1 MTFTELIIKRPAL
14 LFVMFAV
21 LILGGLFAFTKL
33 NYELMPNFS
42 IPTLIVTTPYPGAAP
57 NEVEQSVTKKVEDVV
72 SELDGLKT
80 IVSQSYESY
89 SVVMAE
95 FSADTDIDEKEQ
107 EAQRKINNIKR
118 LLPEATKAS
127 SVLKISP
134 SDMPIMQMTATSNL
148 KGEDFYDLVK
158 NEIVPQLQQIP
169 GIGQINVIGGR
180 EREIQVKIDKNKLN
194 YYGISIL
201 QVTQTI
207 NNANLDF
214 PTGKVKSQ
222 SEQNTVRLTGKFNSL
237 DQLNNLAVATV
248 PGAGV
253 IKLSQVAEI
262 IDGTKEISSINRLN
276 GVDGVG
282 IMIKKQSDANA
293 VEISKMVK
301 SKLENLEQKYAG
313 NNLKVQIAEDTSIF
327 TMEAANAVV
336 FDLGLAIILVA
347 LVMLLFLHSF
357 RDSLIVLVSIPTS
370 LISTFIFMYFM
381 GYSLNLMTL
390 LAMSLVIGI
399 LVDDSI
405 VVLENIHRHLTM
417 GKNKVRAAIE
427 GRQEIGFSALAIT
440 LVDVVVF
447 APIALIDNVIGDIL
461 RQYSLT
467 IVASTMMSLL
477 VSFTLTPFLAS
488 RFSKLNK
495 LDRKNVFQRPL
506 IWFEEALKQVN
517 NIYTKALNWVLSH
530 KLITSGIV
538 MLLFVVT
545 GIIMSMG
552 ILGQEMVARGDKGK
566 FLMKFEFD
574 KSLTI
579 SETNLK
585 TREIETFLLSQ
596 KDVKSVYSNVG
607 GASTSG
613 LSSLFA
619 NGSENKSELSVELVD
634 LKNRSRNTED
644 IMLDLRKQIEAMQ
657 SGVQIKSNVVGM
669 GGTDEPIQIIIN
681 SEDSKLL
688 MESAQ
693 KLKHM
698 IAGMDG
704 ATDVTVSVEDGNP
717 EISVDINRDL
727 MAQFGLN
734 LATVGATLQNS
745 YSGNTDS
752 KFRDKNNEYDIN
764 IKLDDFDK
772 KNAED
777 VAKISFVN
785 NQGKLIYLSQ
795 FADIKQNSGPSMLE
809 RKNRRA
815 SITVKS
821 NILGITNGKLAER
834 INKELANNPMPK
846 GVEVKWG
853 GDVEKQSESFA
864 ALGIALLAALILV
877 YLVMVALYD
886 SFVYPFVVFFSIP
899 VAIIGALIAL
909 NLTMSSMSIFTML
922 GIIMLLGLVSK
933 NGILIV
939 DFTNKLKAD
948 GLKTKEALL
957 EAGKERLKPILMTTI
972 AMVIGMIPIAIAKG
986 AGSEWKNGL
995 GWVLIGGLTSS
1006 LILTVFVV
1014 PMMYYIVDRIKEKIE
1029 LRKIAKKN
1037 LSTIH
1042 P

>member
-134 SDMPIMQMTATSNL
+134 SDMPIMQMTATSSL

-506 IWFEEALKQVN
+506 IWFEEALQQVT

-596 KDVKSVYSNVG
+596 KEVKSVYSNVG

-693 KLKHM
+693 KLKHI

>member
-107 EAQRKINNIKR
+107 EAQRKINNIKK

-127 SVLKISP
+127 SVLKLSP

-222 SEQNTVRLTGKFNSL
+222 SEQNTVRLTGKFSSI
-237 DQLNNLAVATV
+237 DQLNNLAVATI

-253 IKLSQVAEI
+253 IKLSQVAEV

-301 SKLENLEQKYAG
+301 SKLENLEKKYAA

-417 GKNKVRAAIE
+417 GKDKVRAAIE

-467 IVASTMMSLL
+467 IVASTLMSLF

-488 RFSKLNK
+488 RFSKLSK
-495 LDRKNVFQRPL
+495 LDKKNVFQRPL
-506 IWFEEALKQVN
+506 IWFEEALKQVT

-530 KLITSGIV
+530 KLITSSIV

-545 GIIMSMG
+545 GIIMSLG

-574 KSLTI
+574 KSQTI

-596 KDVKSVYSNVG
+596 KEVKSVYSNIG

-634 LKNRSRNTED
+634 LNNRSRNTED

-727 MAQFGLN
+727 LAQFGLN

-821 NILGITNGKLAER
+821 NILGITNGKLADR
-834 INKELANNPMPK
+834 INKELEKNPMPK

-948 GLKTKEALL
+948 GLKTRDALL

>member
-134 SDMPIMQMTATSNL
+134 SDMPIMQMTATSNM

-506 IWFEEALKQVN
+506 IWFEEALKQVT

-545 GIIMSMG
+545 GIIMSMD

-566 FLMKFEFD
+566 FLMNFEFD
-574 KSLTI
+574 KSQTI

-596 KDVKSVYSNVG
+596 KEVKSVYSNVG
-607 GASTSG
+607 GATTSG

-669 GGTDEPIQIIIN
+669 GGTDEPIQIIMN

-717 EISVDINRDL
+717 EISVNINRDL

>member
-506 IWFEEALKQVN
+506 IWFEEALKQVT

-545 GIIMSMG
+545 GIIMSMD

-566 FLMKFEFD
+566 FLMNFEFD
-574 KSLTI
+574 KSQTI

-596 KDVKSVYSNVG
+596 KEVKSVYSNIG
-607 GASTSG
+607 GATTSG

-669 GGTDEPIQIIIN
+669 GGTDEPIQIIMN

-717 EISVDINRDL
+717 EISVNINRDL

-785 NQGKLIYLSQ
+785 IQGKLIYLSQ